1 MRLLLD
7 THAFLWWVADDR
19 RLPRRARAAITNPTN
34 ECLVSVASCW
44 EMAIKVS
51 IGKLTLPAPV
61 ERFVPDQLATN
72 GFRLLPIEL
81 AHAARVA
88 KLPRHHGDPFDRLL
102 IAQSLIENLSMVS
115 AESILGKYGVQRLW

>member
-7 THAFLWWVADDR
+7 THAFLWWVADNP
-19 RLPRRARAAITNPTN
+19 RLSKRARAAIGDPTT
-34 ECLVSVASCW
+34 ECLVSLASCW

-72 GFRLLPIEL
+72 GFRLLPIEF
-81 AHAARVA
+81 AHVARVA
-88 KLPRHHGDPFDRLL
+88 DLPRHHRDPYDRLL
-102 IAQSLIENLSMVS
+102 IAQSLVENLPMVP
-115 AESILGKYGVQRLW
+115 AEPVFHKYG